1 MLDVA
6 LEYIEETMKERVA
19 VLESTYSLRK
29 GLRLAVEMGEHFYT
43 NERLF
48 RQRIKI
54 GFFFA

>member
-1 MLDVA
+1 
-6 LEYIEETMKERVA
+6 MKERVA